1 MVAPLAGAWI
11 EIVTPDGHDMPLNV
25 APLAGAWIEII
36 DDKPI
41 TELLDVAPLAGAWI
55 EIRYQRHGKR
65 KP

>member
-1 MVAPLAGAWI
+1 
-11 EIVTPDGHDMPLNV
+11 MPLNV